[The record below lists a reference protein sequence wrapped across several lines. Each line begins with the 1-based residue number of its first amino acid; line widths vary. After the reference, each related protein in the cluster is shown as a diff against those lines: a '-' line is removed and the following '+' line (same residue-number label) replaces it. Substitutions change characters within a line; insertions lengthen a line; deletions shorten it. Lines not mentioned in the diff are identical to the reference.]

1 MKKRMI
7 VMRFLFFV
15 MLFLCLGAGRA
26 IAQVPDPTIL
36 TVKAPETFRA
46 LFTTNKGDFI
56 IEAYRKWSPLGVDR
70 LYQLITSGFYTNVM
84 LFRAEQRFV
93 IQFGISDN
101 TQVNRFWDPKKLPD
115 EPAQYKNEKGIIAY
129 ARGGINDRTTQLFI
143 NMVNNPLLD
152 TVVRAGLK
160 GYTPIARVIKG
171 MEVMATVN
179 DQYGRS
185 TLAIQ
190 DSVYKY
196 GNRYLEVHFP
206 GLDRIISAKIIR

>member
-1 MKKRMI
+1 
-7 VMRFLFFV
+7 
-15 MLFLCLGAGRA
+15 
-26 IAQVPDPTIL
+26 
-36 TVKAPETFRA
+36 
-46 LFTTNKGDFI
+46 
-56 IEAYRKWSPLGVDR
+56 
-70 LYQLITSGFYTNVM
+70 
-84 LFRAEQRFV
+84 
-93 IQFGISDN
+93 
-101 TQVNRFWDPKKLPD
+101 
-115 EPAQYKNEKGIIAY
+115 
-129 ARGGINDRTTQLFI
+129 
-143 NMVNNPLLD
+143 MVNNPLLD